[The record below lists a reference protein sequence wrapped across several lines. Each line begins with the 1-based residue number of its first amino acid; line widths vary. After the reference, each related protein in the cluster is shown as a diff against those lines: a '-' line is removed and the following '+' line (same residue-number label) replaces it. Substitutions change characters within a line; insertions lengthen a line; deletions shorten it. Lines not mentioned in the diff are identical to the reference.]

1 MTKIKNKDNVVPL
14 KTKNEPDNSWFEK
27 KEDFYEKCS
36 ENPFSAKR
44 SKDISD
50 LMNVLEESIISL
62 RYSLMG
68 DDLDGIEPEI
78 DLTSLKKRDQISIL
92 NLLDDYNR
100 YTMVVLSKFE
110 EIMGMTPDSEM
121 QLGLWPMELDTIL
134 MGTIENNQTAEDVG
148 DLVVS
153 VQERINRWKKP
164 ILFKKPT
171 DVLGLVSQFVAVE
184 EAEGTKVF

>member
-134 MGTIENNQTAEDVG
+134 MGTIENNQAAEDVG

-171 DVLGLVSQFVAVE
+171 DVLGLVSQFVADE

>member
-50 LMNVLEESIISL
+50 LMNVLEESIIAL

-134 MGTIENNQTAEDVG
+134 MGTIENNQTADDVR

-171 DVLGLVSQFVAVE
+171 DVLGLVSQFVADE

>member
-36 ENPFSAKR
+36 EKPFSAKR
-44 SKDISD
+44 SKAISD

-171 DVLGLVSQFVAVE
+171 DVLGLVSQFVADE

>member
-92 NLLDDYNR
+92 NLLDVINQSNFDN
-100 YTMVVLSKFE
+100 
-110 EIMGMTPDSEM
+110 
-121 QLGLWPMELDTIL
+121 TISNII
-134 MGTIENNQTAEDVG
+134 TYSYCPCD
-148 DLVVS
+148 
-153 VQERINRWKKP
+153 K
-164 ILFKKPT
+164 
-171 DVLGLVSQFVAVE
+171 
-184 EAEGTKVF
+184 

>member
-110 EIMGMTPDSEM
+110 EIMGMPPDSEM

-171 DVLGLVSQFVAVE
+171 DVLGLVSQFVADE

>member
-50 LMNVLEESIISL
+50 LMNVLEESSISL

-171 DVLGLVSQFVAVE
+171 DVLGLVSQFVADE

>member
-68 DDLDGIEPEI
+68 DDLDGIEPEV

-171 DVLGLVSQFVAVE
+171 DVLGLVSQFVADE

>member
-171 DVLGLVSQFVAVE
+171 DVLGLVSQFVADE